1 MPTLLHDLRDLLA
14 FEMLSR
20 HTLDILRHKHGAS
33 EGELFS
39 ALVQVLR
46 EQRKGALTSSVPGYP
61 SRLVCGPNEHVCKHC
76 GEILR
81 KPDAMKHLWQAHD
94 LIVRQQPEQH
104 YTTDI
109 RLAELY
115 HEARASGTE
124 PQWVRSVWEFH
135 QHLVPVPATERRRY
149 LVKQRGYTILAISG
163 QPLNGR
169 YQRQDLNADSRRNGF
184 ARCLRGTFLLVPMR
198 T

>member
-1 MPTLLHDLRDLLA
+1 
-14 FEMLSR
+14 
-20 HTLDILRHKHGAS
+20 
-33 EGELFS
+33 
-39 ALVQVLR
+39 
-46 EQRKGALTSSVPGYP
+46 
-61 SRLVCGPNEHVCKHC
+61 LVCGPDEHICKHC

-94 LIVRQQPEQH
+94 LVVRQQPEVH

-115 HEARASGTE
+115 QEARAAGTE
-124 PQWVRSVWEFH
+124 PEWVRSVWEFH
-135 QHLVPVPATERRRY
+135 QHLVPVPAHERRRY
-149 LVKQRGYTILAISG
+149 LVRQRGYTILAISG

-169 YQRQDLNADSRRNGF
+169 YQRRDLDEDSRRNGF